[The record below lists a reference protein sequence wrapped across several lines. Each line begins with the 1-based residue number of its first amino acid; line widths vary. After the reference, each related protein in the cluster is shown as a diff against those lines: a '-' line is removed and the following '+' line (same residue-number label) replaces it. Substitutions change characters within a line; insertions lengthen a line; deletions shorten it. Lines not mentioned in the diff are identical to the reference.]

1 MINVK
6 DPPYNAQG
14 DLVTDDTV
22 AVRNAINALPA
33 EGGEIYFPAGTYSL
47 KTWVPTLALLNKP
60 VVLRGEVPYATIL
73 AGPGAGPTQ
82 KFGIVRSE
90 LDVSNLVFENW
101 TTTFDGTNSPA
112 LDTVSFVN
120 CTFRNSTQFLQWGG
134 SASEFIGRLVID
146 RCTFKNLSS
155 AVVSAAME
163 FDAVYFTRSRVE
175 DCVRYVLRLTGNDVV
190 GRRELVVFSENYVSD
205 LTGGTFQGSAA
216 VARVLQLICQRLV
229 VTDNHVRRV
238 RSVVGGGNANFL
250 YQSSVHAYVAGNHLE
265 DVGTPGDAT
274 GGIIQEKNYDAVSSR
289 YIGNL
294 FVQNPPAPGVAA
306 ARPPAIQIL
315 GRGHTVV
322 HGNEARGLQHALAFF
337 FQNAGDLVVSNNV
350 ITDQDAPFGGII
362 VYGGENV
369 VIEGNV
375 INGVTNT
382 YASAWPYYARGIRVE
397 RYAEPVITE
406 VEGQDPVTTYIYHAP
421 TDVRIANNVIK
432 SVRQTGELKAAGVSL
447 YVNGGTPVDG
457 VSPPPLVVRGLSIVG
472 NTIVDCDQGVELRV
486 ASTGSFGDTEISYN
500 TFRDNDVTVYAPTP
514 PVAFTTRD
522 NRGWATEASGTATVP
537 AATETTPTSF
547 MVVAHGLARTPPAS
561 AIVVTPAEDPGAS
574 VRYWVSDVNA
584 TSFKLN
590 VEPPL
595 ASGMDFSW
603 MAQIL

>member
-73 AGPGAGPTQ
+73 AGPGASPTQ
-82 KFGIVRSE
+82 KFGIVRAE

-101 TTTFDGTNSPA
+101 TSTFDGTNSPS

-120 CTFRNSTQFLQWGG
+120 CTFRNSSQFLLWGG
-134 SASEFIGRLVID
+134 SANEFIGRLVID
-146 RCTFKNLSS
+146 RCTFENLSS

-190 GRRELVVFSENYVSD
+190 GRRDLVVFSENYVSD
-205 LTGGTFQGSAA
+205 LTGGNFEGLAA
-216 VARVLQLICQRLV
+216 VARVLQVISQRLV

-250 YQSSVHAYVAGNHLE
+250 YQSSIHTYVAGNYLE
-265 DVGTPGDAT
+265 DIGTPGDAT
-274 GGIIQEKNYDAVSSR
+274 GGIIQEKNPNTISSR

-294 FVQNPPAPGVAA
+294 FVQNPPAAGVPA
-306 ARPPAIQIL
+306 ARPPAIQVL
-315 GRGHTVV
+315 GKGHTVV
-322 HGNEARGLQHALAFF
+322 QGNEARGLKHALAYF
-337 FQNAGDLVVSNNV
+337 FQNSGDVVVANNV
-350 ITDQDAPFGGII
+350 ITDLDTPFGGII

-382 YASAWPYYARGIRVE
+382 FDTAWPYYARGIRLE
-397 RYAEPVITE
+397 RYAEQIITE
-406 VEGQDPVTTYIYHAP
+406 VEGQDPVITYVYHAP
-421 TDVRIANNVIK
+421 TDVRISNNIIK
-432 SVRQTGELKAAGVSL
+432 SVRQTIDNLDAAGISV
-447 YVNGGTPVDG
+447 YVNGVAPD
-457 VSPPPLVVRGLSIVG
+457 PLVVRGLSIVG
-472 NTIVDCDQGVELRV
+472 NTIVDCDQGVEFRV
-486 ASTGSFGDTEISYN
+486 TGTGSIGDAEISYN

-522 NRGWATEASGTATVP
+522 NRGWATEASGMATVP
-537 AATETTPTSF
+537 APTPPATTSSV
-547 MVVAHGLARTPPAS
+547 VVAHGLARTPPAS

>member
-14 DLVTDDTV
+14 DLVTDDTI

-33 EGGEIYFPAGTYSL
+33 QGGEIYFPAGTYNL

-73 AGPGAGPTQ
+73 RGPGAEPTQ
-82 KFGIVRSE
+82 KFGIVRTE

-101 TTTFDGTNSPA
+101 TTAFDGTNSPG

-120 CTFRNSTQFLQWGG
+120 CTFRNSSQFLQWGG
-134 SASEFIGRLVID
+134 VASEFIGRLVID
-146 RCTFKNLSS
+146 RCTFQNLSS

-175 DCVRYVLRLTGNDVV
+175 DCVRYVLRLTGNDVL

-205 LTGGTFQGSAA
+205 LTGGAFQGLAA
-216 VARVLQLICQRLV
+216 VARVVQVICQRLV

-238 RSVVGGGNANFL
+238 HSVVGGGNANFM

-274 GGIIQEKNYDAVSSR
+274 GGIIQEKNPDAVSSR

-294 FVQNPPAPGVAA
+294 FVQNPPAPGVPA
-306 ARPPAIQIL
+306 ARPPAIQLL

-322 HGNEARGLQHALAFF
+322 QGNEARGLQHALAFF
-337 FQNAGDLVVSNNV
+337 FQNAGDVVVANNV
-350 ITDQDAPFGGII
+350 ITDLDTPFGGII

-382 YASAWPYYARGIRVE
+382 YDTAWPYYARGIRLE
-397 RYAEPVITE
+397 RYAEPVITQ
-406 VEGQDPVTTYIYHAP
+406 VEGQEPVTTYVYHAP
-421 TDVRIANNVIK
+421 TDVRISNNIIK
-432 SVRQTGELKAAGVSL
+432 SVRQTIDNLDAAGVSL
-447 YVNGGTPVDG
+447 YVNGVAPT
-457 VSPPPLVVRGLSIVG
+457 PLVVRGLSIVG

-486 ASTGSFGDTEISYN
+486 AGTGSFGDTEISYN
-500 TFRDNDVTVYAPTP
+500 TFRDNDVAVYAPTP
-514 PVAFTTRD
+514 PVAFTTRG
-522 NRGWATEASGTATVP
+522 NRGWATEASGMATVP
-537 AATETTPTSF
+537 APTPPATTSSV
-547 MVVAHGLARTPPAS
+547 VVAHGLARTPPAS
-561 AIVVTPAEDPGAS
+561 GIVITPAEDPGAS
-574 VRYWVSDVNA
+574 VRYWVSDVTA

-595 ASGMDFSW
+595 SSGMDFSW